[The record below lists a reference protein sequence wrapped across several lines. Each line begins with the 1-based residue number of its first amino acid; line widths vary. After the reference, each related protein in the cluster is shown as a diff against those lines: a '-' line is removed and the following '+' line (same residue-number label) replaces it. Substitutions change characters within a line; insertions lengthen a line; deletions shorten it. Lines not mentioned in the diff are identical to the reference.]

1 MSKAL
6 YARIAKAFD
15 AIYDKGDSGLD
26 YMDRHEAMD
35 DTLMQHFYNDSVET
49 LSVADKTRMAE
60 MLETIVADMDFDLE
74 SF

>member
-1 MSKAL
+1 MSKEL
-6 YARIAKAFD
+6 YARIAVAFD
-15 AIYDKGDSGLD
+15 AIYAQGDNGLE

-35 DTLMQHFYNDSVET
+35 EELMQHFYNDSVET